1 MPPTGYR
8 SVPRRARNRSPVR
21 ALIAFIVIAAAAVTL
36 ALVFRLNTGYVLF
49 VAPPYRVELSQNAFI
64 IIALLA
70 FIALYA
76 LIRAAVR
83 LAKLPA
89 EVREGRRRRQFERFR
104 SKQDAAVVA
113 LLEGRH
119 GKARQ
124 FAQEALAIPQSSPV
138 AALVGARAAL
148 ETRDWTAAA
157 AMLERPDT
165 HATNLAVPRL
175 MLEAELALERGQPA
189 DALARLAELRREAGL
204 HTAAQRLE
212 LRALTAAGR
221 PAEIPAIVDQL
232 VRRKV
237 YDAKQGELLR
247 GSAHAEALAG
257 FAHDAAGL
265 RAYWARVP
273 ESDRLQS
280 KVARASARSFLSL
293 GADREAADIL
303 ARSLERNWDPGLLPI
318 YAQCR
323 APDATRQLEI
333 AERWLVAHNQD
344 ATLLYALGRL
354 CERQQLWGK
363 AQTYLEASLALDNH
377 WRAHVA
383 LGEMFAKLGR
393 NDEANA
399 HLAAALKLALGELT
413 RDDA

>member
-1 MPPTGYR
+1 
-8 SVPRRARNRSPVR
+8 VR
-21 ALIAFIVIAAAAVTL
+21 ALVAFLVIAAAAVTL
-36 ALVFRLNTGYVLF
+36 ALLFRLNTGYVLF
-49 VAPPYRVELSQNAFI
+49 VTPPYRVELSQNAFI
-64 IIALLA
+64 IIVLLT

-76 LIRAAVR
+76 VIRAAVR
-83 LAKLPA
+83 LSKLPE
-89 EVREGRRRRQFERFR
+89 EVRAGRRRRQLERFR
-104 SKQDAAVVA
+104 NKQDAAVVA

-148 ETRDWTAAA
+148 ETRDWGAAA

-212 LRALTAAGR
+212 LRALKAAGR
-221 PAEIPAIVDQL
+221 PAEIPPLVDQL
-232 VRRKV
+232 VKRKV
-237 YDAKQGELLR
+237 YDPKQGELLR
-247 GSAHAEALAG
+247 ASAHAEALASL
-257 FAHDAAGL
+257 AHDAAGL

-273 ESDRLQS
+273 EGDRLQP
-280 KVARASARSFLSL
+280 KVARAAARSFLQL
-293 GADREAADIL
+293 GGDREAADVL
-303 ARSLERNWDPGLLPI
+303 ARSLEKNWDPSLLLI
-318 YAQCR
+318 YAECR
-323 APDATRQLEI
+323 APDATRQLET
-333 AERWLVAHNQD
+333 AERWLVTHNQD

-377 WRAHVA
+377 WRAHMA
-383 LGEMFAKLGR
+383 LGEMLAKLDR
-393 NDEANA
+393 HDEANA
-399 HLAAALKLALGELT
+399 HLGAALKLALAELQ
-413 RDDA
+413 RE

>member
-1 MPPTGYR
+1 M
-8 SVPRRARNRSPVR
+8 R
-21 ALIAFIVIAAAAVTL
+21 ALIAFIVTAAAAVTL

-49 VAPPYRVELSQNAFI
+49 VTPPYRVELSQNAFVI
-64 IIALLA
+64 IVLLT
-70 FIALYA
+70 FVALYA

-83 LAKLPA
+83 LAKLPE

-148 ETRDWTAAA
+148 ETRDFTAAT

-175 MLEAELALERGQPA
+175 MLEAEVALERGQPA

-221 PAEIPAIVDQL
+221 PAEIPPLVDQL
-232 VRRKV
+232 VKRKV
-237 YDAKQGELLR
+237 YDARQGELLR
-247 GSAHAEALAG
+247 ASAHAEALAG
-257 FAHDAAGL
+257 FAHDTAGL

-280 KVARASARSFLSL
+280 KVARAAARSFLSL
-293 GADREAADIL
+293 GNDREAADIL
-303 ARSLERNWDPGLLPI
+303 ARSLERFWDPSLLLI
-318 YAQCR
+318 YAECR

-344 ATLLYALGRL
+344 ATLLHALGRL

-377 WRAHVA
+377 WRAHVT
-383 LGEMFAKLGR
+383 LGELLAKLGR
-393 NDEANA
+393 HDEANA
-399 HLAAALKLALGELT
+399 HLAAALKLALAELN
-413 RDDA
+413 RD

>member
-1 MPPTGYR
+1 MT
-8 SVPRRARNRSPVR
+8 VR
-21 ALIAFIVIAAAAVTL
+21 ALIAFILVAAAAVTL
-36 ALVFRLNTGYVLF
+36 ALLFRVNTGYVLF

-64 IIALLA
+64 LIAILGFL
-70 FIALYA
+70 ALYA
-76 LIRAAVR
+76 LIRAGVR
-83 LAKLPA
+83 LAKLPR
-89 EVREGRRRRQFERFR
+89 EVREGRRRRQLERFR
-104 SKQDAAVVA
+104 NKQDAAVVA

-124 FAQEALAIPQSSPV
+124 FAQEALALPDATPV

-148 ETRDWTAAA
+148 EMRDFSGAT

-221 PAEIPAIVDQL
+221 PADIPSLVDQL
-232 VRRKV
+232 VKRKV

-247 GSAHAEALAG
+247 ASAHAEALAT
-257 FAHDAAGL
+257 FAHDASGL
-265 RAYWARVP
+265 RSYWARIP
-273 ESDRLQS
+273 DSDRLQP
-280 KVARASARSFLSL
+280 KVARAAARSFLSA

-303 ARSLERNWDPGLLPI
+303 ARSLDRSWDSSLVLL
-318 YAQCR
+318 YGECR
-323 APDATRQLEI
+323 PPDAKRQLEI

-344 ATLLYALGRL
+344 ATLLYTLGRL
-354 CERQQLWGK
+354 CERSELWGK

-383 LGEMFAKLGR
+383 LGELLAKLGR
-393 NDEANA
+393 RDEAQA
-399 HLAAALKLALGELT
+399 HLAAALRLALGELSREEGRELAAPAT
-413 RDDA
+413 

>member
-1 MPPTGYR
+1 M
-8 SVPRRARNRSPVR
+8 R
-21 ALIAFIVIAAAAVTL
+21 ALIAFLLIAAAAVTL
-36 ALVFRLNTGYVLF
+36 ALLFRLNTGYVLF

-64 IIALLA
+64 IIVALV

-83 LAKLPA
+83 LSKLPG

-104 SKQDAAVVA
+104 NKQDAAVVA

-124 FAQEALAIPQSSPV
+124 FAEEALAIPSSSPV

-148 ETRDWTAAA
+148 ETRDYEAAK
-157 AMLERPDT
+157 AMLERPDAQ
-165 HATNLAVPRL
+165 ATSLAVPRL

-189 DALARLAELRREAGL
+189 DALAHLAELRREAGL

-221 PAEIPAIVDQL
+221 PAEIPPLVDQL
-232 VRRKV
+232 VKRKV
-237 YDAKQGELLR
+237 YDPRQGELLR
-247 GSAHAEALAG
+247 ATAHAEALAG
-257 FAHDAAGL
+257 FAYDASGL
-265 RAYWARVP
+265 RGYWARVP
-273 ESDRLQS
+273 EAEQLQP
-280 KVARASARSFLSL
+280 KVAKAAARSFLQS
-293 GADREAADIL
+293 GSDREAVDIL
-303 ARSLERNWDPGLLPI
+303 ARSLERHWDSSLLTL

-323 APDATRQLEI
+323 APDPTRQLET

-383 LGEMFAKLGR
+383 LGDMLAKLDR
-393 NDEANA
+393 HDEANA
-399 HLAAALKLALGELT
+399 HLAAALKLALAELE
-413 RDDA
+413 RAD

>member
-1 MPPTGYR
+1 M
-8 SVPRRARNRSPVR
+8 R
-21 ALIAFIVIAAAAVTL
+21 ALIAFLVIATAAVTL
-36 ALVFRLNTGYVLF
+36 ALLFRINTGYVLF
-49 VAPPYRVELSQNAFI
+49 VSPPYRVELSQNAFI
-64 IIALLA
+64 VIAVLTI
-70 FIALYA
+70 IALYA
-76 LIRAAVR
+76 LVRAAVR
-83 LAKLPA
+83 LANLPK

-124 FAQEALAIPQSSPV
+124 FAQEALAIPHSSPI

-148 ETRDWTAAA
+148 ETRDYAGAAS
-157 AMLERPDT
+157 MLDRPDT
-165 HATNLAVPRL
+165 QATNLAVPRL

-212 LRALTAAGR
+212 LRALNAANR
-221 PAEIPAIVDQL
+221 PQEIPALVDQL
-232 VRRKV
+232 VKRKV
-237 YDAKQGELLR
+237 YDPEQGELLR
-247 GSAHAEALAG
+247 ASAHAEALES
-257 FAHDAAGL
+257 FEHDAAGL

-273 ESDRLQS
+273 ENDRLQPR
-280 KVARASARSFLSL
+280 VARAAATSFLAL
-293 GADREAADIL
+293 GSDREAADIL
-303 ARSLERNWDPGLLPI
+303 ARTLERNWDSRLVLL

-323 APDATRQLEI
+323 APDATRQLET
-333 AERWLVAHNQD
+333 AERWLVTHNQD
-344 ATLLYALGRL
+344 AALLYTLGRL

-383 LGEMFAKLGR
+383 LGEMLARLDR
-393 NDEANA
+393 HDEANA
-399 HLAAALKLALGELT
+399 HLSAALKLALAELE
-413 RDDA
+413 RQ

>member
-1 MPPTGYR
+1 
-8 SVPRRARNRSPVR
+8 VR
-21 ALIAFIVIAAAAVTL
+21 ALVAFILIAAAAVTL
-36 ALVFRLNTGYVLF
+36 ALLFRINTGYVLF
-49 VAPPYRVELSQNAFI
+49 VAPPYRVEVSQNAFI
-64 IIALLA
+64 LIVIATFL
-70 FIALYA
+70 ALYA

-83 LAKLPA
+83 LARLPA

-124 FAQEALAIPQSSPV
+124 FAQEALAMPQSSPV

-148 ETRDWTAAA
+148 ETRDWAAA
-157 AMLERPDT
+157 RAILDRPDT
-165 HATNLAVPRL
+165 RATNLAVPRL
-175 MLEAELALERGQPA
+175 MLEAELALERGQPTE
-189 DALARLAELRREAGL
+189 ALSRLAELRREAGL

-221 PAEIPAIVDQL
+221 PAEIPALVDQL
-232 VRRKV
+232 VKREV
-237 YDAKQGELLR
+237 YDAHQGELLR
-247 GSAHAEALAG
+247 ASAHAEALASL
-257 FAHDAAGL
+257 AHDAAGL

-273 ESDRLQS
+273 ENDRRQA
-280 KVARASARSFLSL
+280 KVARAAARSFVQL
-293 GADREAADIL
+293 GGDREAADIL
-303 ARSLERNWDPGLLPI
+303 ARSLERNWDPTLLPL
-318 YAQCR
+318 YAECR
-323 APDATRQLEI
+323 APDATRQLET
-333 AERWLVAHNQD
+333 AERWLVSHNDD

-383 LGEMFAKLGR
+383 LGEMLSQLGR
-393 NDEANA
+393 HDEANA
-399 HLAAALKLALGELT
+399 HLAAALKLALADLS
-413 RDDA
+413 RD

>member
-1 MPPTGYR
+1 M
-8 SVPRRARNRSPVR
+8 R
-21 ALIAFIVIAAAAVTL
+21 ALIAFLVIATAAVTL
-36 ALVFRLNTGYVLF
+36 ALLFRINTGYVLF
-49 VAPPYRVELSQNAFI
+49 VSPPYRVELSQNAFI
-64 IIALLA
+64 VIAVLTI
-70 FIALYA
+70 IALYA
-76 LIRAAVR
+76 LVRAAVR
-83 LAKLPA
+83 LANLPK

-124 FAQEALAIPQSSPV
+124 FAQEALAIPHSSPI

-148 ETRDWTAAA
+148 ETRDYAGAAS
-157 AMLERPDT
+157 MLDRPDT
-165 HATNLAVPRL
+165 QATNLAVPRL

-212 LRALTAAGR
+212 LRALTAANR
-221 PAEIPAIVDQL
+221 PQEIPALVDQL
-232 VRRKV
+232 VKRKV
-237 YDAKQGELLR
+237 YDPEQGELLR
-247 GSAHAEALAG
+247 ASAHAEALES
-257 FAHDAAGL
+257 FEHDAAGL

-273 ESDRLQS
+273 ENDRLQPR
-280 KVARASARSFLSL
+280 VARAAATSFLAL
-293 GADREAADIL
+293 GSDREAADIL
-303 ARSLERNWDPGLLPI
+303 ARTLERNWDSRLVLL

-323 APDATRQLEI
+323 APDATRQLET
-333 AERWLVAHNQD
+333 AERWLVTHNQD
-344 ATLLYALGRL
+344 AALLYTLGRL

-383 LGEMFAKLGR
+383 LGEMLARLDR
-393 NDEANA
+393 HDEANA
-399 HLAAALKLALGELT
+399 HLSAALKLALAELE
-413 RDDA
+413 RQ

>member
-1 MPPTGYR
+1 MR
-8 SVPRRARNRSPVR
+8 I
-21 ALIAFIVIAAAAVTL
+21 LIAFIVIAAAAVTL
-36 ALVFRLNTGYVLF
+36 ALVFRLNMGYVLF

-64 IIALLA
+64 ITVLLA
-70 FIALYA
+70 FIALYT

-83 LAKLPA
+83 LAKLPG
-89 EVREGRRRRQFERFR
+89 EVREGRRRRQFERSR

-113 LLEGRH
+113 LLEGRP

-124 FAQEALAIPQSSPV
+124 FAQDALAIAQSSPV

-148 ETRDWTAAA
+148 ETRDWAAA
-157 AMLERPDT
+157 TAMLERPDAQ
-165 HATNLAVPRL
+165 ATNLAVPRL
-175 MLEAELALERGQPA
+175 MIEAELALECGQPA
-189 DALARLAELRREAGL
+189 DALARLSELRREAGL

-212 LRALTAAGR
+212 LRALTAAHR

-247 GSAHAEALAG
+247 ASAHAEALAG
-257 FAHDAAGL
+257 FAHDSAGL
-265 RAYWARVP
+265 RAYWGRVP

-280 KVARASARSFLSL
+280 KVARAAARSFLSL
-293 GADREAADIL
+293 GSDRDAADIL
-303 ARSLERNWDPGLLPI
+303 ARSLDRSWDPSLLSI

-323 APDATRQLEI
+323 APDATHQLEI
-333 AERWLVAHNQD
+333 AERWLVRHSQD

-383 LGEMFAKLGR
+383 LGEMLAELGR
-393 NDEANA
+393 HDEANA
-399 HLAAALKLALGELT
+399 HLAAALRLALAELQ

>member
-1 MPPTGYR
+1 MT
-8 SVPRRARNRSPVR
+8 VR
-21 ALIAFIVIAAAAVTL
+21 ALIAFILVAAAAVTL
-36 ALVFRLNTGYVLF
+36 ALLFRLNTGYVLF

-64 IIALLA
+64 LLLILA
-70 FIALYA
+70 FLALYA
-76 LIRAAVR
+76 LIRAGVR
-83 LAKLPA
+83 LARLPE
-89 EVREGRRRRQFERFR
+89 EVREGRKRRQLERFR
-104 SKQDAAVVA
+104 SKQDAAIVA

-124 FAQEALAIPQSSPV
+124 FAQEALAVPQATPV

-148 ETRDWTAAA
+148 ETRDFASAA

-189 DALARLAELRREAGL
+189 EALARLAELRREAGL

-221 PAEIPAIVDQL
+221 PADIPSLVDQL
-232 VRRKV
+232 VKRKV

-257 FAHDAAGL
+257 FAHDASGL
-265 RAYWARVP
+265 KSYWARVP
-273 ESDRLQS
+273 ESDRQQP
-280 KVARASARSFLSL
+280 KVARAAARSFLSA

-303 ARSLERNWDPGLLPI
+303 ARSLERNWDPANVLL
-318 YAQCR
+318 YAECR
-323 APDATRQLEI
+323 PPDAKRQLET
-333 AERWLVAHNQD
+333 AERWLVTYNQD

-354 CERQQLWGK
+354 CERSELWGK

-383 LGEMFAKLGR
+383 LGELLTKLGR
-393 NDEANA
+393 NDEAQA
-399 HLAAALKLALGELT
+399 HLAAALRLALAELERPAT
-413 RDDA
+413 SAIPFPPHT

>member
-1 MPPTGYR
+1 MR
-8 SVPRRARNRSPVR
+8 SLV
-21 ALIAFIVIAAAAVTL
+21 AFIVIAAAAVTL
-36 ALVFRLNTGYVLF
+36 ALLFRLNTGYVLF
-49 VAPPYRVELSQNAFI
+49 VAPPYRVELSQNAFVI
-64 IIALLA
+64 IVIVA

-89 EVREGRRRRQFERFR
+89 EVREGRRKRQVERFR
-104 SKQDAAVVA
+104 NKQDAAVVA

-148 ETRDWTAAA
+148 ETRDWGAAA
-157 AMLERPDT
+157 AMLDRPDT

-175 MLEAELALERGQPA
+175 MLEAELALERGQA
-189 DALARLAELRREAGL
+189 AEALARLAELRREAGL

-221 PAEIPAIVDQL
+221 PAEIPSLVDQL
-232 VRRKV
+232 VKRKV
-237 YDAKQGELLR
+237 YDARQGELLR
-247 GSAHAEALAG
+247 ASAHAEALAG

-273 ESDRLQS
+273 EGDRLQP
-280 KVARASARSFLSL
+280 KVARAAAQSFLQL
-293 GADREAADIL
+293 GADREAADLL
-303 ARSLERNWDPGLLPI
+303 ARSLERHWEPSLLPL
-318 YAQCR
+318 YAECR
-323 APDATRQLEI
+323 SPDATKQLEA
-333 AERWLVAHNQD
+333 AERWLVTHNQD
-344 ATLLYALGRL
+344 AMLLYALGRL

-383 LGEMFAKLGR
+383 LGEMLAKLGR
-393 NDEANA
+393 HDEANA
-399 HLAAALKLALGELT
+399 HLAAALKLALAQLE
-413 RDDA
+413 RQ

>member
-1 MPPTGYR
+1 
-8 SVPRRARNRSPVR
+8 VR

-64 IIALLA
+64 IIALLV
-70 FIALYA
+70 FLALYA

-165 HATNLAVPRL
+165 HVTNLAVPRL

-221 PAEIPAIVDQL
+221 PAEIPALVDQL

-247 GSAHAEALAG
+247 ASAHAEALAG

-280 KVARASARSFLSL
+280 KVARAAARSFLSL

-303 ARSLERNWDPGLLPI
+303 ARSLERNWDPNLLPT

-333 AERWLVAHNQD
+333 AERWLVTHNQD

>member
-1 MPPTGYR
+1 
-8 SVPRRARNRSPVR
+8 VR
-21 ALIAFIVIAAAAVTL
+21 ALVAFILIAAAAVTL
-36 ALVFRLNTGYVLF
+36 ALLFRINTGYVLF
-49 VAPPYRVELSQNAFI
+49 VAPPYRVEVSQNAFI
-64 IIALLA
+64 LIVIATFL
-70 FIALYA
+70 ALYA

-83 LAKLPA
+83 LARLPA

-124 FAQEALAIPQSSPV
+124 FAQEALAMPQSSPV

-148 ETRDWTAAA
+148 ETRDWAAA
-157 AMLERPDT
+157 RAILDRPDT
-165 HATNLAVPRL
+165 RATNLAVPRL
-175 MLEAELALERGQPA
+175 MLEAELALERGQPTE
-189 DALARLAELRREAGL
+189 ALSRLAELRREAGL

-221 PAEIPAIVDQL
+221 PAEIPALVDQL
-232 VRRKV
+232 VKRKV
-237 YDAKQGELLR
+237 YDAHQGELLR
-247 GSAHAEALAG
+247 ASAHAEALASL
-257 FAHDAAGL
+257 AHDAAGL

-273 ESDRLQS
+273 ENDRRQA
-280 KVARASARSFLSL
+280 KVARAAARSFVQL
-293 GADREAADIL
+293 GCDREAADIL
-303 ARSLERNWDPGLLPI
+303 ARSLERNWDPTLLPL
-318 YAQCR
+318 YAECR
-323 APDATRQLEI
+323 APDATRQLET
-333 AERWLVAHNQD
+333 AERWLVSHNDD

-383 LGEMFAKLGR
+383 LGEMLSQLGR
-393 NDEANA
+393 HDEANA
-399 HLAAALKLALGELT
+399 HLAAALKLALADLS
-413 RDDA
+413 RD

>member
-1 MPPTGYR
+1 MR
-8 SVPRRARNRSPVR
+8 S
-21 ALIAFIVIAAAAVTL
+21 LIGFIVIAAAAVTL
-36 ALVFRLNTGYVLF
+36 ALLFRLNGGYVLF

-64 IIALLA
+64 VIVLMVFAA
-70 FIALYA
+70 AYA
-76 LIRAAVR
+76 LVRAAVR
-83 LAKLPA
+83 LSRLPA
-89 EVREGRRRRQFERFR
+89 EVRDARRRRQVERYR
-104 SKQDAAVVA
+104 AKQDAAVVA

-124 FAQEALAIPQSSPV
+124 FAEEALAIPQSSPV

-157 AMLERPDT
+157 AMLERPGT

-175 MLEAELALERGQPA
+175 MLEAELALERGRPA
-189 DALARLAELRREAGL
+189 DALAHLAELRREAGL

-221 PAEIPAIVDQL
+221 SAEIPPLVDQL

-237 YDAKQGELLR
+237 YDAEQGDLLR
-247 GSAHAEALAG
+247 AAAHADALRAL
-257 FAHDAAGL
+257 AHDAAGL
-265 RAYWARVP
+265 RGYWARVP
-273 ESDRLQS
+273 ERDRLQS
-280 KVARASARSFLSL
+280 KVALAAARSFMQL
-293 GADREAADIL
+293 GADREACDIL
-303 ARSLERNWDPGLLPI
+303 ARSLDRNWDPSLLLV

-323 APDATRQLEI
+323 TPDPIRQLEA

-344 ATLLYALGRL
+344 SSLLYALGRL

-383 LGEMFAKLGR
+383 LGELLSRLGR
-393 NDEANA
+393 HDEATA
-399 HLAAALKLALGELT
+399 HLDAALKLALGELE
-413 RDDA
+413 RA

>member
-1 MPPTGYR
+1 M
-8 SVPRRARNRSPVR
+8 R
-21 ALIAFIVIAAAAVTL
+21 ALISFIVIAAAAVTL
-36 ALVFRLNTGYVLF
+36 ALLFRLNTGYVLF
-49 VAPPYRVELSQNAFI
+49 VAPPYRIELSQNAFI
-64 IIALLA
+64 IVALLA

-76 LIRAAVR
+76 LIRAMVR
-83 LAKLPA
+83 LANLPG

-104 SKQDAAVVA
+104 GKQDAAVVA

-148 ETRDWTAAA
+148 ETRDWNAAA

-175 MLEAELALERGQPA
+175 MLEAELALERGHPA
-189 DALARLAELRREAGL
+189 DALARLSELRKEAGL

-237 YDAKQGELLR
+237 YDARQGEILR
-247 GSAHAEALAG
+247 ASAHAEALAG

-280 KVARASARSFLSL
+280 KVTRAAARSFLSL
-293 GADREAADIL
+293 GGDREAADVL
-303 ARSLERNWDPGLLPI
+303 ARSLDRTWEASLLLI

-333 AERWLVAHNQD
+333 AERWLVTHNQD

-383 LGEMFAKLGR
+383 LGELLAKLGR
-393 NDEANA
+393 HDEANA
-399 HLAAALKLALGELT
+399 HLAAALKLALAELQ
-413 RDDA
+413 RDD

>member
-1 MPPTGYR
+1 
-8 SVPRRARNRSPVR
+8 VR
-21 ALIAFIVIAAAAVTL
+21 ALVAFLLIAAAAVTL
-36 ALVFRLNTGYVLF
+36 ALLFRLNTGYVLF
-49 VAPPYRVELSQNAFI
+49 VAPPYRVELSQNALI
-64 IIALLA
+64 IIAALTFL
-70 FIALYA
+70 ALYA
-76 LIRAAVR
+76 LIRTGVR
-83 LAKLPA
+83 LAKLPE

-124 FAQEALAIPQSSPV
+124 FAQEALAIPHSSPV

-148 ETRDWTAAA
+148 ETRDYEAAA
-157 AMLERPDT
+157 AMLDRPDT

-221 PAEIPAIVDQL
+221 PTEIPALVDQL
-232 VRRKV
+232 VKRKV
-237 YDAKQGELLR
+237 YDAQQGELLR
-247 GSAHAEALAG
+247 ASAHAEALESL
-257 FAHDAAGL
+257 AHDAAGL
-265 RAYWARVP
+265 RTYWARVP
-273 ESDRLQS
+273 ESDRLQP
-280 KVARASARSFLSL
+280 KVARAAAWSFLQL
-293 GADREAADIL
+293 GSDRDASDIL
-303 ARSLERNWDPGLLPI
+303 AKSLDRNWDSSLVLL
-318 YAQCR
+318 YARCR
-323 APDATRQLEI
+323 APDATRQLET
-333 AERWLVAHNQD
+333 AERWLISHSQD
-344 ATLLYALGRL
+344 ASLLFALGQL

-383 LGEMFAKLGR
+383 LGEMLAKLDR
-393 NDEANA
+393 HDEANA
-399 HLAAALKLALGELT
+399 HLSASLRLALAQLE
-413 RDDA
+413 RD

>member
-1 MPPTGYR
+1 
-8 SVPRRARNRSPVR
+8 VR
-21 ALIAFIVIAAAAVTL
+21 ALIAFILIAAAAVTL
-36 ALVFRLNTGYVLF
+36 ALLFRLNTGYVLF

-64 IIALLA
+64 IIALLT
-70 FIALYA
+70 FVALYA

-83 LAKLPA
+83 LAKLPG
-89 EVREGRRRRQFERFR
+89 EVREGRRRRQFERVR

-148 ETRDWTAAA
+148 ETRDFPAAT

-232 VRRKV
+232 VKRKV

-247 GSAHAEALAG
+247 ASAHAEALAG

-280 KVARASARSFLSL
+280 KVARAAARSYLSL
-293 GADREAADIL
+293 GGDRDAADIL
-303 ARSLERNWDPGLLPI
+303 ARSLERYWEPSLLLI
-318 YAQCR
+318 YAECR

-333 AERWLVAHNQD
+333 AERWLVGHNQD

-363 AQTYLEASLALDNH
+363 AQTYLEASLALDHH

-383 LGEMFAKLGR
+383 LGELLAKLGR
-393 NDEANA
+393 HDEANA
-399 HLAAALKLALGELT
+399 HLAAALKLALAELS
-413 RDDA
+413 RDL

>member
-1 MPPTGYR
+1 
-8 SVPRRARNRSPVR
+8 VR
-21 ALIAFIVIAAAAVTL
+21 ALVAFILIAAAAVTL
-36 ALVFRLNTGYVLF
+36 ALLFRINTGYVLF
-49 VAPPYRVELSQNAFI
+49 VAPPYRVEVSQNAFI
-64 IIALLA
+64 LIVIATFL
-70 FIALYA
+70 ALYA

-83 LAKLPA
+83 LARLPA
-89 EVREGRRRRQFERFR
+89 EVREGRRRRQVERFR

-148 ETRDWTAAA
+148 ETRDWAAA
-157 AMLERPDT
+157 RAMLDRPDT
-165 HATNLAVPRL
+165 RATNLAVPRL

-189 DALARLAELRREAGL
+189 EALSRLAELRREAGL

-221 PAEIPAIVDQL
+221 PAEIPALVEQL
-232 VRRKV
+232 VKRKV
-237 YDAKQGELLR
+237 YDAHQGELLR
-247 GSAHAEALAG
+247 ASAHAEALASL
-257 FAHDAAGL
+257 AHDAAGL

-273 ESDRLQS
+273 ENDRLQP
-280 KVARASARSFLSL
+280 KVARAAARSFLQL
-293 GADREAADIL
+293 GGDREAADII
-303 ARSLERNWDPGLLPI
+303 ARSLERNWDPTLLPL
-318 YAQCR
+318 YAECR
-323 APDATRQLEI
+323 APDATRQLET
-333 AERWLVAHNQD
+333 AERWLVSHNDD

-383 LGEMFAKLGR
+383 LGEMLSQLGR
-393 NDEANA
+393 HDEANA
-399 HLAAALKLALGELT
+399 HLAAALKLALAELS
-413 RDDA
+413 RD